1 MTLTLHEHP
10 FAAYCW
16 KPLIALYER
25 DVPFERK
32 LVGGEEDRAALAS
45 LWPPASIP
53 VLVDSDADLVV
64 PESTTI
70 VEYLDRFGSAA
81 SLVPFEPRAALQARL
96 WDRVID
102 GHVMTPMQKIVG
114 DALRPSG
121 GQDPHGVAEARDSL
135 DRACALLNSQL
146 AEVEWVAGDTFT
158 VADCAA
164 APALHYA
171 LVVNRWDEPALPH
184 LARYFSTLMAR
195 PSVERVVDEAREYR
209 KVFPLPW
216 PDYVD

>member
-25 DVPFERK
+25 EVPFERHF
-32 LVGGEEDRAALAS
+32 VGGEEDRAELAK

-53 VLVDSDADLVV
+53 VLRDEDAGLTV

-70 VEYLDRFGSAA
+70 VEYLDGFGDAPPLIPREPSAA
-81 SLVPFEPRAALQARL
+81 RSARL

-102 GHVMTPMQKIVG
+102 GQVMTPMQKVVA
-114 DALRPSG
+114 DALRPEG
-121 GQDPHGVAEARDSL
+121 DRDPFGVAEARAAL
-135 DRACALLNSQL
+135 DATYELLDEHL
-146 AEVEWVAGDTFT
+146 AGETWLAAPTFT
-158 VADCAA
+158 LADCAA

-171 LVVNRWDEPALPH
+171 YVVSRWNESDLPN
-184 LARYFSTLMAR
+184 LTRYFSSLMSR
-195 PSVERVVDEAREYR
+195 PSVARVVDEAREYR
-209 KVFPLPW
+209 ELFPLGW
-216 PDYVD
+216 PDHVD